1 MYRTP
6 FAYIAD
12 IEIITGA
19 SYRTAQRIMEQIRK
33 HYNLSARAK
42 PTIEQVKNYLV
53 ENKNHNA

>member
-12 IEIITGA
+12 IEVLTGA

-33 HYNLSARAK
+33 HYNLTKRQK
-42 PTIEQVKNYLV
+42 PTMDQVKSFLV
-53 ENKNHNA
+53 ENKKA

>member
-12 IEIITGA
+12 IEVLTGA

-33 HYNLSARAK
+33 HYNLAKRQK
-42 PTIEQVKNYLV
+42 PTMDQVKSFLI
-53 ENKNHNA
+53 ENKNHNT

>member
-12 IEIITGA
+12 IEVLTGA

-33 HYNLSARAK
+33 HYNLSKRQK
-42 PTIEQVKNYLV
+42 PTMDQVKSFLV
-53 ENKNHNA
+53 ENKKA